1 MLIAKNDEAKRSRIW
16 SRGMIIS
23 SVIIVFVA
31 VYFLIKV
38 MNENPVVGEWMDDDG
53 NYAINILNNGKLYV
67 TDFTEE
73 DAEEDAEEMEL
84 LYKIDKETRMIAI
97 SSDEK
102 VLEDVMEASDSEHAL
117 DAMELEL
124 NDQTVIFEYSVD
136 NDQLILTERD
146 YGDQLILIKE

>member
-1 MLIAKNDEAKRSRIW
+1 
-16 SRGMIIS
+16 MIIS

-38 MNENPVVGEWMDDDG
+38 MNENPVAGEWMDDDG
-53 NYAINILNNGKLYV
+53 NYAMNILNNGKLYV
-67 TDFTEE
+67 TDFTEGE
-73 DAEEDAEEMEL
+73 EAEEQEL
-84 LYKIDKETRMIAI
+84 LYKIDKENRIIAI

-102 VLEDVMEASDSEHAL
+102 VLDDVMEASDSEHAL

-124 NDQTVIFEYSVD
+124 NDQTVVFEYSVD

>member
-1 MLIAKNDEAKRSRIW
+1 
-16 SRGMIIS
+16 MIIS
-23 SVIIVFVA
+23 SVIIIFVA

-38 MNENPVVGEWMDDDG
+38 MNENPVVGEWVDDDG

-67 TDFTEE
+67 TDFT
-73 DAEEDAEEMEL
+73 EEDAEEMEL

-102 VLEDVMEASDSEHAL
+102 VLEDVMEVSDSEHAL
-117 DAMELEL
+117 DAMELEF

>member
-1 MLIAKNDEAKRSRIW
+1 
-16 SRGMIIS
+16 MIIS

-38 MNENPVVGEWMDDDG
+38 MNENPVAGEWMDDDG
-53 NYAINILNNGKLYV
+53 NYAMNILNNGKLYV
-67 TDFTEE
+67 TDFTEGE
-73 DAEEDAEEMEL
+73 EAEEQEL
-84 LYKIDKETRMIAI
+84 LYKIDKENRIIAI

-102 VLEDVMEASDSEHAL
+102 VLDDVMEASESEHAL

-124 NDQTVIFEYSVD
+124 NDQTVVFEYSVD